1 MHVVQV
7 KKDVKKKTIYSVRG
21 TRTTIAI
28 TMLVRNPDSDEHGVI
43 RYRDVGDY
51 LTREDKLHILTEV
64 NERDPEWVVLQL
76 DKHGDWLD
84 QRDDSFNEFIPLGVQ
99 EGTKKTPN
107 GLFATWSA
115 GVKTNRDAWCYNS
128 NRERLCGNT
137 ELMVATY
144 KSEPA
149 RWKKSDKTV
158 DVKAFPTFD
167 ETRIKWT

>member
-99 EGTKKTPN
+99 EGTKRP
-107 GLFATWSA
+107 
-115 GVKTNRDAWCYNS
+115 R
-128 NRERLCGNT
+128 
-137 ELMVATY
+137 
-144 KSEPA
+144 
-149 RWKKSDKTV
+149 TV
-158 DVKAFPTFD
+158 CSPLGRQ
-167 ETRIKWT
+167 E